1 MAITSIKNLKEFST
15 NNDRFEG
22 AHTLCPG
29 CAHSMIVRE
38 LMNCTDDNLVVATNT
53 GCLEVSTAVLENV
66 APFKVISEQCVESVE
81 THEPKIGPQFPS
93 GLQCLVKS
101 LPWLS

>member
-22 AHTLCPG
+22 AHLLCPG

-38 LMNCTDDNLVVATNT
+38 LMNCT
-53 GCLEVSTAVLENV
+53 
-66 APFKVISEQCVESVE
+66 
-81 THEPKIGPQFPS
+81 
-93 GLQCLVKS
+93 
-101 LPWLS
+101 